1 MKINLCAIWLCLAVC
16 ACLSPAAHL
25 AAKPLKIAAIF
36 AKSGDAQFV
45 SPFLFRG
52 VQLAVDD
59 LNARGGILGRPVVLV
74 ELDNKGTALGSKMAA
89 QKAIAQRVA
98 AVIGANWSSHSL
110 AIAPILQ
117 EARIPMVSPI
127 STHPEVT
134 RLGSYIFRICFID
147 TLSAEVMSRFAIE
160 DLNAHSAVI
169 LTNINSDYS
178 IGVSRYFKT
187 SFRQHGGA
195 VLFEGKYQQEDT
207 DFTTLLSQV
216 KKLAPQVIFLP
227 GYSRDSSLV
236 LKQAKR
242 MGIQSVFINSGSW
255 SSMMY
260 DLSTD
265 EMDGS
270 FMVDLWHE
278 KGDFPKSKPIVEEY
292 QRRHGAFT
300 ESSILL
306 AYDSVMVIADAI
318 RRANSIDTGRI
329 RASLAK
335 TMNFEGVTGKITFDE
350 HGDPIDRDVVI
361 VQFDDGKLTYVKT
374 IQPQKTDHLDDPS
387 PE

>member
-1 MKINLCAIWLCLAVC
+1 MKKTLCAIGLYLFVCVCLCPV
-16 ACLSPAAHL
+16 SHL
-25 AAKPLKIAAIF
+25 AAQPVKIAAIF

-45 SPFLFRG
+45 SPYLFRG

-59 LNARGGILGRPVVLV
+59 LNTRGGVLGRPVELI
-74 ELDNKGTALGSKMAA
+74 ELDNKGTALGSKIAA
-89 QKAIAQRVA
+89 KKSIEQQVA

-117 EARIPMVSPI
+117 QARIPMVSPI
-127 STHPEVT
+127 STHPDVT

-147 TLSAEVMSRFAIE
+147 TLSAEVMSRFAIK
-160 DLNAHSAVI
+160 DLNAHSAII

-178 IGVSRYFKT
+178 IGVSRFFKT
-187 SFRQHGGA
+187 SFLQHGGV

-207 DFTTLLSQV
+207 DFTTLLYHV
-216 KKLAPQVIFLP
+216 KKLAPQIIFLP

-236 LKQAKR
+236 MRQAKK
-242 MGIQSVFINSGSW
+242 MGIQSIFINSGSW
-255 SSMMY
+255 STMMY

-270 FMVDLWHE
+270 FMADLWHE

-292 QRRHGAFT
+292 QRRYGVFT

-318 RRANSIDTGRI
+318 RRANSVDTDRI
-329 RASLAK
+329 RAALAS
-335 TMNFEGVTGKITFDE
+335 TLNFKGVTGDITFDE

-361 VQFDDGKLTYVKT
+361 VRFEDGKLTYVKT
-374 IQPQKTDHLDDPS
+374 IRPLRTDHRGDQS
-387 PE
+387 SE